1 MTRDDGHGPAFA
13 LVENSLP
20 QSEESPLSVRLAAAE
35 AALERERA
43 EAPLLCRLLLSHP
56 PERRPEVAAGDPRF
70 QTWGVGERLLARSL
84 ELLERDTAE
93 AEHLAVLALTV
104 ARRLGRHSPALV
116 RDLEARAW
124 ACAGKARLRS
134 GDLAG
139 AGEALRAAAACL
151 AQGTGDLLVEALL
164 LEFEADVCQAQGH
177 RGEAAALLH
186 QASSRYD
193 QAGDTP
199 QSARLARRRD
209 QLLDDG
215 GSRHSA
221 VPGLGRR

>member
-1 MTRDDGHGPAFA
+1 MNQDDGRGPALA
-13 LVENSLP
+13 LVESSLP
-20 QSEESPLSVRLAAAE
+20 EGEETPLALRLAAAE

-43 EAPLLCRLLLSHP
+43 EAPLLCRRLLLHP
-56 PERRPEVAAGDPRF
+56 PEQRGEIAAGDPRF
-70 QTWGVGERLLARSL
+70 HTWGVGERLLARSL
-84 ELLERDTAE
+84 ELLERDAAE

-124 ACAGKARLRS
+124 ACTGKARLRA
-134 GDLAG
+134 GDLTG

-151 AQGTGDLLVEALL
+151 AQGTGDLLVEGLL
-164 LEFEADVCQAQGH
+164 LEFEADVCQAQGR

-209 QLLDDG
+209 QLLDG
-215 GSRHSA
+215 GSRPSA